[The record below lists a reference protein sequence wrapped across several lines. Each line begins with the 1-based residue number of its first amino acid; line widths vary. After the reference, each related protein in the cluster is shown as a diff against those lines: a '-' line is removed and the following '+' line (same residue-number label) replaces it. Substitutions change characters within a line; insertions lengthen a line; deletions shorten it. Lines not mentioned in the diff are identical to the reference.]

1 MLLRCLRTVEQL
13 YGSYPQMLLLTAVT
27 SNKFECQG
35 AQFTELYDASFVTI
49 SFAGIPTAV

>member
-27 SNKFECQG
+27 SNKFECQD